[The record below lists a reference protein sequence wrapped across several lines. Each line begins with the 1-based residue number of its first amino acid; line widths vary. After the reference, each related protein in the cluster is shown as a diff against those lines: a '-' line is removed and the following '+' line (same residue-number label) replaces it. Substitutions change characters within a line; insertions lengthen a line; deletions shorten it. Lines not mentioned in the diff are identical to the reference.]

1 MSKISPL
8 APLLEIHSLP
18 LSRDDLMNDQL
29 RHGTIDVDAEFIKS
43 FDTAWISILQERGH
57 FVGTHESK
65 IVALQNVAVKLQK
78 SNDDIKSELKTQ
90 TLFVRNSRDAL
101 KSKYNQQLLEAMH
114 KKTTL
119 EGKLKEKIDLMATI
133 RVFTEATMPWYE
145 FIVELDKTVTTGTSN
160 PKKLYLNKDDDKKD
174 ISNGDRARCLVR
186 LHRSTSGNRPN
197 ENQIAQRATIV
208 ENALLKLH
216 LKMLKLELDRRK
228 AITMLQLYFGTRIN
242 ATQNV

>member
-18 LSRDDLMNDQL
+18 LSRGDLTNDQL
-29 RHGTIDVDAEFIKS
+29 WHGTIDVDAEFIQS
-43 FDTAWISILQERGH
+43 FDTAWVNILQEKGH

-133 RVFTEATMPWYE
+133 RVFTEATMPWSE

-160 PKKLYLNKDDDKKD
+160 PKKLHLNKDD

-186 LHRSTSGNRPN
+186 LYRGTSGNQLN
-197 ENQIAQRATIV
+197 ENQIAQRATKV

-228 AITMLQLYFGTRIN
+228 AITMLQLYFGTMIN